1 MSGRATFVTT
11 AVIVTLTVALDQITK
26 WYVYT
31 QLVEN
36 VDEIPVIPGFFS
48 IVHAQ
53 NPGAAMGMLSTYE
66 YRYVVFLVFT
76 VIAVVVI
83 VDMWRKLH
91 PTDRFTAFI
100 LGLILSG
107 AVGNG
112 IDRVHKQTVTDFL
125 RVYTEVPSL
134 KMWLIE
140 TFGTNEWPSFNV
152 ADSALVVGVALFFV
166 QYLFFEGDKDESEE
180 AAALSENEDPET
192 A

>member
-1 MSGRATFVTT
+1 MFTPKYTLFWGTFLFGLV
-11 AVIVTLTVALDQITK
+11 LDQITK

-180 AAALSENEDPET
+180 AAALSENEGPET